1 MLPGGTPCAGNPR
14 APTPEIPIPLPYGG
28 AGTASDFIEPPGEPA
43 VQPKGINTA
52 TQLPGR
58 ISLPLREGLWRRDPI
73 GLSSLLGGRG
83 PAERF

>member
-28 AGTASDFIEPPGEPA
+28 AGTASDFVEPPGEPA

-52 TQLPGR
+52 TELPRPNFPPSQGR
-58 ISLPLREGLWRRDPI
+58 PLE
-73 GLSSLLGGRG
+73 
-83 PAERF
+83 A